1 MQMTSKRRPDR
12 TVSILHNLNLA
23 RVMNPSHRSLDG
35 RSLKHFPPNLSQ
47 PTMRSA
53 IVIPCYQFPL
63 QGTMTFHQTFES
75 YL

>member
-1 MQMTSKRRPDR
+1 MQMTSKRRPKSPS
-12 TVSILHNLNLA
+12 SILNALDLA

-35 RSLKHFPPNLSQ
+35 RSLKHFPPDLSQ

-63 QGTMTFHQTFES
+63 QGTMTVHQTFES